1 MPDTTLR
8 LFFAL
13 WPDPATRAAIA
24 ALARDVGKEVGGR
37 AVSADNVHLTLAFL
51 GEQQADILPRLC
63 ASAAAVELSA
73 FRLTLDEVGSWRNT
87 GIAWLGASETPDAL
101 ASLHSGITRALTTL
115 GIALDARPFAPHLT
129 LARRITAA
137 VRRRLPQP
145 VVWEVGSFALVSS
158 ELDRSGARYRA
169 LETWPGGEPGSD
181 RAF

>member
-24 ALARDVGKEVGGR
+24 ALARDVGRETGGR
-37 AVSADNVHLTLAFL
+37 AVAPANVHLTLAFL
-51 GEQQADILPRLC
+51 GEQPAEMVPKLR

-73 FRLTLDEVGSWRNT
+73 FRLALDEVGSWRNT

-101 ASLHSGITRALTTL
+101 AALHGGLARALASL
-115 GIALDARPFAPHLT
+115 GIALEARPFAPHLT
-129 LARRITAA
+129 LARRIATA

-145 VVWEVGSFALVSS
+145 VVWNVTSFALVVS
-158 ELDRSGARYRA
+158 ELDRNGARYRVLA
-169 LETWPGGEPGSD
+169 TWPSM
-181 RAF
+181 F